1 MKQGAII
8 FEKNY
13 PVSCGTL
20 KAKWERGDRLR
31 KINHILPIIILLALF
46 CIIGC
51 GNSEEN
57 VMLDSSVQ
65 SEDKADKESAEIA
78 SKNQTNINV
87 SLGKVG
93 NQLSLPE
100 AYPKDE
106 ILLLDDA
113 NIINVNDTGTNKSI
127 SIVFKTGKSMDEAIG
142 FYKDLF
148 AKGTINMQAEVDN
161 GYLIDATTSNY
172 EAVVIFSL
180 TNEKENSIMINVVP
194 KE

>member
-1 MKQGAII
+1 
-8 FEKNY
+8 
-13 PVSCGTL
+13 
-20 KAKWERGDRLR
+20 
-31 KINHILPIIILLALF
+31 
-46 CIIGC
+46 
-51 GNSEEN
+51 
-57 VMLDSSVQ
+57 MLDSSVQ

-78 SKNQTNINV
+78 NKNQTNINV

-93 NQLSLPE
+93 NQLSLLE

-106 ILLLDDA
+106 IPLLDDA

-127 SIVFKTGKSMDEAIG
+127 SIVFKTDKSMDEAIA

-161 GYLIDATTSNY
+161 GYLIDATTNNY
-172 EAVVIFSL
+172 EAVVTFSL